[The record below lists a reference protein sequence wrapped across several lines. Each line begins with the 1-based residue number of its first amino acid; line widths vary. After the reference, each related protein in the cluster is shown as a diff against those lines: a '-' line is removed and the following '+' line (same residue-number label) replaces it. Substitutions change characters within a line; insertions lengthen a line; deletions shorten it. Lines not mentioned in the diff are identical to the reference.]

1 MKVIHVISSVRREAG
16 GPSASVV
23 SLCSAQRQIGIDACL
38 MVGDRSRPTLD
49 IPAARLSAMAWL
61 FGSIRT
67 MDGQTIYHVHG
78 LWNPLSTWAM
88 RYLRRRS
95 IPYVISTRGML
106 RPENMPSVK
115 KRIWATLWEKKN
127 VSGASVI
134 CFTSEDE
141 LEAANACRWELPP
154 IALIP
159 NPIDVHSGADD
170 VRMDAKTGRIVLFVG
185 RLAKVKR
192 IDLLLRA
199 IAVLKG
205 EYPNV
210 LLRLAG
216 PDWEG
221 KRAKYVAMAKEL
233 GIYGNVEFMGMQNGD
248 QLRVSYRGADIV
260 TLVSQRE
267 NFGMAA
273 AEGMGAGLPAVLTKN
288 VGLASD
294 AQEAG
299 AAIITEDSPES
310 IAGAFYKLLTDNTL
324 RHQMGV
330 NARRLVLDKYS
341 PPTVAKQMIEVYK
354 WCLGQAEKP
363 DCVILD

>member
-1 MKVIHVISSVRREAG
+1 
-16 GPSASVV
+16 
-23 SLCSAQRQIGIDACL
+23 
-38 MVGDRSRPTLD
+38 
-49 IPAARLSAMAWL
+49 
-61 FGSIRT
+61 
-67 MDGQTIYHVHG
+67 
-78 LWNPLSTWAM
+78 
-88 RYLRRRS
+88 
-95 IPYVISTRGML
+95 ML